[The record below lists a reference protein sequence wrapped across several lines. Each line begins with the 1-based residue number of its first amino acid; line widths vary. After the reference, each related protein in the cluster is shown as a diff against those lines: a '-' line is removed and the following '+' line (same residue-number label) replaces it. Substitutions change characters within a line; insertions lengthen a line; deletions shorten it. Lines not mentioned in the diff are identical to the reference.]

1 MKSVSIS
8 IIPKQNTDSSSGKK
22 LRNFKHSI
30 KDLTSDALAN
40 AIEKANKTMG
50 IRSTAEDTTAGLQT
64 FSAHILKIEVSGP
77 DQEHLTVIDVPGIFR
92 VPDPPFTTDADVIL
106 VKEVVKSYMRD
117 ARTIILAIIPS
128 NVDISTQEVLKMV
141 EEADP
146 DGSRTMGVLTKPDLI
161 TENATQD
168 VLIELIMGKRNQL
181 QLGYFVVKNRNAD
194 DRSSTITERLDQEE
208 AFFGRSAC
216 TQPKQTQR
224 CGIPALRANLS
235 HLLMGFTKREFP
247 HVKSDLTKSL
257 REKTEQL
264 RGLGP
269 SRKEVSAQRMYLTK
283 ISSRFQSITQ
293 NALNGYYDS
302 EQIFAKNASVRLITT
317 IINLNG
323 NFANNFWQ
331 RGHKRHIPPSST
343 DNEEVSYTSAKNLQ
357 TATVQIFRQRY
368 PEINDVIVTKD
379 YDCPL
384 PLPYTPGSSI
394 LDSVDQIYSISRG
407 PELGTF
413 SGSILASTFREQS
426 EKWEPLVLSH
436 VSKAITIVHDYAV
449 QILAYVWPDKTF
461 RTRLWETVLLEKFRA
476 AYVRAM
482 EHARFLLD
490 IERSRKPTTY
500 NHYFNSKLQRRRNA
514 RFSNAVTKN
523 ARTMYTIN
531 DKSAAA

>member
-1 MKSVSIS
+1 MANTSSGLVNKAILDRIDQLRELNVPSIALPQLVVVGDQSSGKSSVLESLTGFSFPQAPGLCTRYATQISCRRAPVKSVSIS
-8 IIPKQNTDSSSGKK
+8 IIPKQNTDSSSAKK

-128 NVDISTQEVLKMV
+128 NVDISTQEVLKMA

-168 VLIELIMGKRNQL
+168 VLIELLMGKRNQL

-194 DRSSTITERLDQEE
+194 NRSSTITERLDQEE

-235 HLLMGFTKREFP
+235 HLLMGLTKQEFP

-264 RGLGP
+264 HGLGL
-269 SRKEVSAQRMYLTK
+269 SRKEVSA
-283 ISSRFQSITQ
+283 
-293 NALNGYYDS
+293 
-302 EQIFAKNASVRLITT
+302 
-317 IINLNG
+317 
-323 NFANNFWQ
+323 
-331 RGHKRHIPPSST
+331 
-343 DNEEVSYTSAKNLQ
+343 
-357 TATVQIFRQRY
+357 
-368 PEINDVIVTKD
+368 
-379 YDCPL
+379 
-384 PLPYTPGSSI
+384 
-394 LDSVDQIYSISRG
+394 
-407 PELGTF
+407 
-413 SGSILASTFREQS
+413 
-426 EKWEPLVLSH
+426 
-436 VSKAITIVHDYAV
+436 
-449 QILAYVWPDKTF
+449 
-461 RTRLWETVLLEKFRA
+461 
-476 AYVRAM
+476 
-482 EHARFLLD
+482 
-490 IERSRKPTTY
+490 
-500 NHYFNSKLQRRRNA
+500 
-514 RFSNAVTKN
+514 
-523 ARTMYTIN
+523 
-531 DKSAAA
+531 

>member
-1 MKSVSIS
+1 
-8 IIPKQNTDSSSGKK
+8 
-22 LRNFKHSI
+22 
-30 KDLTSDALAN
+30 
-40 AIEKANKTMG
+40 
-50 IRSTAEDTTAGLQT
+50 
-64 FSAHILKIEVSGP
+64 
-77 DQEHLTVIDVPGIFR
+77 
-92 VPDPPFTTDADVIL
+92 
-106 VKEVVKSYMRD
+106 
-117 ARTIILAIIPS
+117 
-128 NVDISTQEVLKMV
+128 
-141 EEADP
+141 
-146 DGSRTMGVLTKPDLI
+146 
-161 TENATQD
+161 
-168 VLIELIMGKRNQL
+168 
-181 QLGYFVVKNRNAD
+181 
-194 DRSSTITERLDQEE
+194 
-208 AFFGRSAC
+208 
-216 TQPKQTQR
+216 
-224 CGIPALRANLS
+224 
-235 HLLMGFTKREFP
+235 
-247 HVKSDLTKSL
+247 
-257 REKTEQL
+257 
-264 RGLGP
+264 
-269 SRKEVSAQRMYLTK
+269 MYLTK

-317 IINLNG
+317 IISLNE

-331 RGHKRHIPPSST
+331 RGHKRHIPPQST
-343 DNEEVSYTSAKNLQ
+343 DNEEVSYASPKNVQ
-357 TATVQIFRQRY
+357 TATIQKSRQSH

-449 QILAYVWPDKTF
+449 QILAYVWPDKTV

-500 NHYFNSKLQRRRNA
+500 NHYFNSELQRRRNA
-514 RFSNAVTKN
+514 RFSNAVKKKCQN
-523 ARTMYTIN
+523 HVHQQ
-531 DKSAAA
+531 